1 MYENQINLVYI
12 KMFIFLIHQCVLK
25 LASIQTL
32 FHSYRPSLDFFG
44 QMMHFC
50 KSIWVDFI
58 KNIFKALIN
67 FFIRGDILVSFVEN
81 MPKTCFLKVFFLRP
95 KLHIS

>member
-12 KMFIFLIHQCVLK
+12 KMFIFLSLK

-32 FHSYRPSLDFFG
+32 FHSYRPLLDFFG

-58 KNIFKALIN
+58 KK
-67 FFIRGDILVSFVEN
+67 
-81 MPKTCFLKVFFLRP
+81 
-95 KLHIS
+95 HI